1 MVNELRQLMREA
13 TEQAPDD
20 LSSLDAVVA
29 GGRRRVRRRRLGF
42 AGTTVGG
49 VAVVAAAFALT
60 VPHGTGGADTAGDVP
75 MPDAPTLR
83 LSAAVAASQPASR
96 HASPTSDRSA
106 HVPRAADFVRIEA
119 E

>member
-83 LSAAVAASQPASR
+83 LSAAVAASQP
-96 HASPTSDRSA
+96 DR
-106 HVPRAADFVRIEA
+106 
-119 E
+119 